1 MVMVFNATFNNISF
15 ISRRSVLFMEE
26 TGENTDLS
34 QVTDKLYYLML
45 YQVHLALS
53 GIRTHYFRFELLPTL
68 IVPVLHIF
76 MARKETRITWILI
89 LELEKRNTLN
99 NSIFRLTNP
108 Y

>member
-1 MVMVFNATFNNISF
+1 MPTCRKS
-15 ISRRSVLFMEE
+15 
-26 TGENTDLS
+26 
-34 QVTDKLYYLML
+34 DKLYYLML
-45 YQVHLALS
+45 YQVHLTLS

-89 LELEKRNTLN
+89 LELEKRNTLK